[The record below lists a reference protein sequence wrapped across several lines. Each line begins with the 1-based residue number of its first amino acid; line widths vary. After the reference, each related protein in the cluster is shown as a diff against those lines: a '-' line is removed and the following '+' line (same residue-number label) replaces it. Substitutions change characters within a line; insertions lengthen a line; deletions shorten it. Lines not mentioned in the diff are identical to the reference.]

1 MEKNV
6 YESPQCT
13 TLKVELRS
21 CVLGGSNGNENY
33 GVNDFNDPFGENEG

>member
-21 CVLGGSNGNENY
+21 SVLGGSNGNENY
-33 GVNDFNDPFGENEG
+33 GVNDFNDPFDDNQG